1 MTMNISQLR
10 DKTIKWYMALL
21 FLFLVVILFA
31 TLLSSNARKLEQLR
45 GEEAS
50 LRLHLSQTA
59 ESERTL
65 RLQLSGS
72 SSGSAMAD
80 QARAMSFVLPDEVC
94 FEILD
99 ADLLDKY
106 TEEEWAVL
114 MEERNLGL
122 R

>member
-1 MTMNISQLR
+1 MTMNMSQLR
-10 DKTIKWYMALL
+10 DKTVKWYMALL

-50 LRLHLSQTA
+50 LRLRLSQTA

-106 TEEEWAVL
+106 TEKEWAIL